1 MAAQESTEKQESSRH
16 SPQVDSGGLLADM
29 PIRLHHAGPLMIL
42 LVDDQP
48 ERLLTWFW
56 RLREQ
61 VDFQPARA
69 ENIQDAVERAS
80 RERVDGLVYFQAG
93 PAAETWEKIRQF
105 TAGSPETAV
114 VVIHPG
120 NDDAGAELA
129 FQAGVQEYLTQSE
142 CSSRTLARTLRHS
155 VLRMKHAANRESDIL
170 DGSQAIDAIQWE
182 LAVTAA
188 LSELN
193 RPQNLAGATLP
204 QISET
209 VLKFARS
216 LTGSDLGVTFVLDP
230 ERGSHTPFIQTTE
243 RAAGGFSQE
252 RREHPFAAYFHQ
264 GYPGLWGYALGLD
277 EPFFTNH
284 AHQHA
289 AFPGTL
295 DQKNEPVKNFLAAP
309 VFLDGRKVGAITL
322 ANSERGFSHREQL
335 AVHRLSETYA
345 LALQRILMIEEL
357 AQRDHQFAGL
367 MDHTQDGI
375 ALVDTQGKVLAWN
388 RALVNLS
395 GVPTGRA
402 VGQYCWE
409 VLSAVASPDG
419 VRELAEIQAGLRRR
433 DPGSGRWEVK
443 LTDAGERK
451 AQVWLV
457 IPSGWRW

>member
-1 MAAQESTEKQESSRH
+1 MNSMAAQEPTDNQENPRH
-16 SPQVDSGGLLADM
+16 LPHINSGTPPSD
-29 PIRLHHAGPLMIL
+29 RLHHAGPLTIL

-61 VDFQPARA
+61 VDIQPVCVK
-69 ENIQDAVERAS
+69 NIQEAVEWAS
-80 RERVDGLVYFQAG
+80 RERVDGLVYFLAG
-93 PAAETWEKIRQF
+93 PAVGVWEKVHQF
-105 TAGSPETAV
+105 TSACPETAV
-114 VVIHPG
+114 VAIHPG
-120 NDDAGAELA
+120 NEDAGAELA
-129 FQAGVQEYLTQSE
+129 FQAGVQEYLAQPE
-142 CSSRTLARTLRHS
+142 CSSRNLARILRHA
-155 VLRMKHAANRESDIL
+155 VLRMKHAANRDGGIL
-170 DGSQAIDAIQWE
+170 DRSQAIEAIQWE

-230 ERGSHTPFIQTTE
+230 ARGSHTPFIQTRE
-243 RAAGGFSQE
+243 REVRGFSHE
-252 RREHPFAAYFHQ
+252 RQGHPFASYFHQ
-264 GYPGLWGYALGLD
+264 GYPGLWGYALGLE
-277 EPFFTNH
+277 EPFFTNN
-284 AHQHA
+284 ADQHA

-295 DQKNEPVKNFLAAP
+295 DHRNEPVKNFLAVP
-309 VFLDGRKVGAITL
+309 VILDGRKVGAITL
-322 ANSERGFSHREQL
+322 ANSERGFSPREQL

-375 ALVDTQGKVLAWN
+375 TLIDTQGKVLAWN

-395 GVPTGRA
+395 GVPAGRA

-409 VLSAVASPDG
+409 VLSAAASPDG
-419 VRELAEIQAGLRRR
+419 LRELAEIQAGLWRR